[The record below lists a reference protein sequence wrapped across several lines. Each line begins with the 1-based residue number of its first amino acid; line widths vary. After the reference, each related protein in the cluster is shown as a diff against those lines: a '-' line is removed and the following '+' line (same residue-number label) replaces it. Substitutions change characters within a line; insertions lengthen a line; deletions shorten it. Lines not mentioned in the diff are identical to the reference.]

1 MKLGDFCSVIL
12 THYEQP
18 MKRSVEDLR
27 AEADWLAAI
36 GEPTRLTI
44 IRTLAIGEKTVT
56 ELAKACKSEVVNVS
70 HHLGVMRAAGL
81 VKCDRDGRF
90 MRYSLLGASATATEL
105 ELTHPSGTR
114 TIVPLS

>member
-1 MKLGDFCSVIL
+1 
-12 THYEQP
+12 

-44 IRTLAIGEKTVT
+44 IRTLAIGVKTVT

-81 VKCDRDGRF
+81 VKCDRDRPIH
-90 MRYSLLGASATATEL
+90 AIQ
-105 ELTHPSGTR
+105 LTRRIRDRNRTGTDAPQR
-114 TIVPLS
+114 HANDCSTGVIDSRK

>member
-1 MKLGDFCSVIL
+1 
-12 THYEQP
+12 

-44 IRTLAIGEKTVT
+44 IRT

-114 TIVPLS
+114 TIVPLA

>member
-1 MKLGDFCSVIL
+1 
-12 THYEQP
+12 
-18 MKRSVEDLR
+18 MKRSTEDLR
-27 AEADWLAAI
+27 GEADWLAAI

-70 HHLGVMRAAGL
+70 HHLGVMRTAGL

-114 TIVPLS
+114 TIVPLV